1 MKLGKLPFEYLSDIL
16 EKIPEYDSRVA
27 LGAYPGEDAALI
39 DIGEKYLVVTTDP
52 ITFATDQIGWYAVN
66 VNANDIAATGGIP
79 KWMIANLLLPKGTSK
94 KDVDTIFSQLIE
106 ACNEFD
112 IKLVGGHTEI
122 TNSVNTPVIM
132 GGMLGEVDKGKEV
145 RSSGAMKN
153 DSIIITKRIPIE
165 GSAILA
171 TEKESLLISKN
182 ISKNNI
188 NSAKKLLM
196 NPGISIVQDA
206 QIAMNAAP
214 IHAMHD
220 ATEGGVAQ
228 GLTEL
233 AKASNLGM
241 LINVDKV
248 PLINSSKDFWEALD
262 LNPLGVISSG
272 TLIISVSQQNTSTVI
287 KALNNKGI
295 EASEIGVMKENE
307 YGLKM
312 SSNGNIYD
320 LPKFDQDEITK
331 VLE

>member
-1 MKLGKLPFEYLSDIL
+1 
-16 EKIPEYDSRVA
+16 
-27 LGAYPGEDAALI
+27 
-39 DIGEKYLVVTTDP
+39 
-52 ITFATDQIGWYAVN
+52 
-66 VNANDIAATGGIP
+66 
-79 KWMIANLLLPKGTSK
+79 
-94 KDVDTIFSQLIE
+94 
-106 ACNEFD
+106 
-112 IKLVGGHTEI
+112 
-122 TNSVNTPVIM
+122 
-132 GGMLGEVDKGKEV
+132 
-145 RSSGAMKN
+145 
-153 DSIIITKRIPIE
+153 
-165 GSAILA
+165 
-171 TEKESLLISKN
+171 
-182 ISKNNI
+182 
-188 NSAKKLLM
+188 M

-272 TLIISVSQQNTSTVI
+272 TLIISVSQQNTSAVI
-287 KALNNKGI
+287 KALKNKGI